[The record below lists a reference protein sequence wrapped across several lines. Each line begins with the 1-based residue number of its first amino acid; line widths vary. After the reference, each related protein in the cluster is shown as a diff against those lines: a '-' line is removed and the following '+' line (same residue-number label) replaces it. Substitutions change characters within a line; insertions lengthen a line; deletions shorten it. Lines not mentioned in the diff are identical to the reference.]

1 MGFKT
6 NILSACRIA
15 NIAVNDAMILPHTMR
30 SRPDGIF
37 GKDTIMSANQY
48 G

>member
-15 NIAVNDAMILPHTMR
+15 NITVNDAMILPHDAIQAGWNFR
-30 SRPDGIF
+30 KGQDSVG
-37 GKDTIMSANQY
+37 
-48 G
+48 